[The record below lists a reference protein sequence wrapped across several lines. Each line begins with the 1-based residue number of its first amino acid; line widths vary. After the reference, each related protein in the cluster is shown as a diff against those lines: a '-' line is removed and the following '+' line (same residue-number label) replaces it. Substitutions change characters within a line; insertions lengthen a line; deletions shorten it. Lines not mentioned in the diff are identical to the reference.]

1 MDQGGNIPDV
11 LAYHIADAVRIT
23 KDNGFTVRVSNT
35 APPKGPGHGPLRVV
49 RQRVTE
55 GGKELELTVAAEDW
69 GKEV

>member
-1 MDQGGNIPDV
+1 MDQRGKFPDV

-23 KDNGFTVRVSNT
+23 EACGFTARVVHT

-49 RQRVTE
+49 RHRVTE
-55 GGKELELTVAAEDW
+55 DGNEIVLTAAAEDW